1 MKKRNLTKMLA
12 VMAAATMAM
21 TALAGCGGSSKEET
35 TAAAAETTAAAAEET
50 TAAAAAEETT
60 AAAAVADTDWE
71 GAATAAGLS
80 GKVTYMHFGD
90 DYEREMYA
98 NVFSS
103 YQKYAPNVEIE
114 QMYVPS
120 DYYTKLQTL
129 ATADSL
135 PDLFWVAES
144 SARMYYDAGLL
155 SNLDAYL
162 EQYPQL
168 TEDIIDGVL
177 DFGNFDGS
185 QYAFPKDWTSYVMY
199 INKDMFKEAGVE
211 APTNDWTVE
220 EYKDL
225 AAQLTKMSED
235 GSRVDVYGTAINNY
249 RADWINWMGNYDAE
263 WFKDGK
269 SNLSCDEAKQGLGVM
284 YDLVQAGSAPS
295 PGTVSATGDS
305 EDRLFI
311 IGKVAMYPSGRWVI
325 PSFRSECDF
334 EWDAV
339 EMPKGTTRTCPFI
352 CGMVAIAETSE
363 NKDIAA
369 NVLSYQMSDE
379 GLALVMESA
388 LSLPVYNDLM
398 ANENY
403 VNTPPSAE
411 AFINT
416 AAYLGNPSQIEACKT
431 GKFSEYNSMINAGLS
446 EAFEGL
452 VPLDEALA
460 KIDEQANTTLFTD

>member
-1 MKKRNLTKMLA
+1 MKKKKVMAMLA
-12 VMAAATMAM
+12 VAAMMTVAM
-21 TALAGCGGSSKEET
+21 TGCGGGDATT
-35 TAAAAETTAAAAEET
+35 TAAASDTAAAGDTAAGD
-50 TAAAAAEETT
+50 TAAAGET
-60 AAAAVADTDWE
+60 AAAADTDWE
-71 GAATAAGLS
+71 GASVASGLS
-80 GKVTYMHFGD
+80 GKVTYMHSGD

-103 YQKYAPNVEIE
+103 YQKYAPGVEIE

-155 SNLDAYL
+155 ANMDDYL
-162 EQYPQL
+162 KQYPQL

-177 DFGNFDGS
+177 EFGQFDGS

-211 APTNDWTVE
+211 VPTNDWTVE

-225 AAQLTKMSED
+225 AAQMTQMSAD

-269 SNLSCDEAKQGLGVM
+269 SNLSSPEAKQGLGVM

-311 IGKVAMYPSGRWVI
+311 IGKVAMYPSGRWTI

-352 CGMVAIAETSE
+352 CSMVGIASTSE

-388 LSLPVYNDLM
+388 LSLPVYKDLM
-398 ANENY
+398 ANEKY

-416 AAYLGNPSQIEACKT
+416 SEYLGNASQLEVCKT

-446 EAFEGL
+446 EAFEGNTT
-452 VPLDEALA
+452 LDEALA
-460 KIDEQANTTLFTD
+460 KIDEQANTTLFND

>member
-1 MKKRNLTKMLA
+1 MKKKKVMAMLA
-12 VMAAATMAM
+12 VAAMM
-21 TALAGCGGSSKEET
+21 TVALTGCGGGGATT
-35 TAAAAETTAAAAEET
+35 TAAAGDTTSAGDTTAAGD
-50 TAAAAAEETT
+50 TAAADET
-60 AAAAVADTDWE
+60 AATDTDWE
-71 GAATAAGLS
+71 GASVASGLS
-80 GKVTYMHFGD
+80 GKVTYMHSGD

-103 YQKYAPNVEIE
+103 YQKYAPGVEIE

-155 SNLDAYL
+155 ANMDDYL
-162 EQYPQL
+162 KQYPQL

-177 DFGNFDGS
+177 EFGQFDGS

-225 AAQLTKMSED
+225 AAQMTQMSAD

-269 SNLSCDEAKQGLGVM
+269 SNLSSPEAKQGLGVM

-311 IGKVAMYPSGRWVI
+311 IGKVAMYPSGRWTI

-352 CGMVAIAETSE
+352 CSMVGIASTSE

-388 LSLPVYNDLM
+388 LSLPVYKDLM
-398 ANENY
+398 ANEKY

-416 AAYLGNPSQIEACKT
+416 SEYLGNPSQLEVCKT

-446 EAFEGL
+446 EAFEGNTT
-452 VPLDEALA
+452 LDEALA
-460 KIDEQANTTLFTD
+460 KIDEQANTTLFNN